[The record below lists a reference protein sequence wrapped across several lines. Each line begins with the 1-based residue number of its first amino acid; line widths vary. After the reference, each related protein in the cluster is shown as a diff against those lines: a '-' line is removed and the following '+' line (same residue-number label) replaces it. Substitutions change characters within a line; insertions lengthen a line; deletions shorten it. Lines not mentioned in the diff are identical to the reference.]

1 MARSVRLLSVL
12 KQQLKLKGIT
22 YKKLAHELGL
32 TESAI
37 KQMFGADNMSL
48 KRMDAICEVL
58 KLDISDLVLLSEEQE
73 NKIELLTKEQE
84 AILIGDEKLL
94 LVAYC
99 VVNHWTFEEITTRYR
114 LSETDCIKHLAK
126 LDKMKLIELL
136 PGNRIKALIAPNFDW
151 QPDGP
156 IEHYF
161 RTEVQGAFFN
171 DGFDE
176 AGCLRLVKNGDI
188 SLAARKQLVERLK
201 VIGQVFDD
209 TNREE
214 RKLGPEERKGTTMV
228 LAVRNWQFQA
238 FVALERDAVAES

>member
-1 MARSVRLLSVL
+1 MARSIRLLTVL
-12 KQQLKLKGIT
+12 KQQLKQKGFT
-22 YKKLAHELGL
+22 YKKLAAELGL

-37 KQMFGADNMSL
+37 KQMFGSDNMSL
-48 KRMDAICEVL
+48 KRMDAICELL
-58 KLDISDLVLLSEEQE
+58 KLDISDLVLLSEDQE
-73 NKIELLTKEQE
+73 KKIELLTKEQE

-99 VVNHWTFEEITTRYR
+99 VVNHWTFSEIITRYE
-114 LSETDCIKHLAK
+114 LSETECIKQLAK
-126 LDKMKLIELL
+126 LDKMNLIELQ
-136 PGNRIKALIAPNFDW
+136 PGNRIKALIAPNFAW
-151 QPDGP
+151 QPNGP

-176 AGCLRLVKNGDI
+176 SGCLRLVKNGDI
-188 SLAARKQLVERLK
+188 SLAARVQLVERLK

-214 RKLGPEERKGTTMV
+214 RKLGPEDRKGTTMV
-228 LAVRNWQFQA
+228 LAIRNWQFQA
-238 FVALERDAVAES
+238 FVSMEREA

>member
-1 MARSVRLLSVL
+1 MARSIRLLTVL
-12 KQQLKLKGIT
+12 KQQLKQKGFT
-22 YKKLAHELGL
+22 YKKLAAELGL

-37 KQMFGADNMSL
+37 KQMFGSDNMSL
-48 KRMDAICEVL
+48 KRMDAICELL
-58 KLDISDLVLLSEEQE
+58 KLDISDLVLLSEDQE
-73 NKIELLTKEQE
+73 KKIELLTKEQE

-99 VVNHWTFEEITTRYR
+99 VVNHWTFSEIITRYE
-114 LSETDCIKHLAK
+114 LSETECIKQLAK
-126 LDKMKLIELL
+126 LDKMNLIELQ
-136 PGNRIKALIAPNFDW
+136 PGNRIKALIAPNFAW
-151 QPDGP
+151 QPNGP

-176 AGCLRLVKNGDI
+176 SGCLRLVKNGDI
-188 SLAARKQLVERLK
+188 SLAARVQLVERLK

-214 RKLGPEERKGTTMV
+214 RKLGPEDRKGTTMV
-228 LAVRNWQFQA
+228 LAIRNWQFQA
-238 FVALERDAVAES
+238 FVAMEREA